1 MTFFAE
7 LKRRNV
13 FRVGIAYVIVG
24 WLLAQVAEIAFD
36 AFGAPEWVLKSVLFV
51 LLLGLPLA
59 LFFAWAFEMTPEG
72 LKLEKNVDRSQS
84 ITPQTGRKLDR
95 IIIGV
100 LAVAIGILLV
110 DKFYLSESVD
120 DFDEVIATESQSIA
134 VLPFVNMS
142 DDKDHFADG
151 LSEALLNLLAK
162 IPDLKVAARTSS
174 FAFKGR
180 NQDLREVGDVL
191 GVKTVLEGSVQRS
204 GERLRVTA
212 QLIKVDDGFH
222 IWSESYDR
230 QMADIF
236 DIQDEV
242 ASEIMDALQLDLA
255 PPSERLTDSA
265 EAYALYLEALAQ
277 ADDSEIY
284 QDVIDLLDRAIRI
297 DPQFAKAYELK
308 SSVYWGATSVFLESS
323 RAQLLIYE
331 AATRAH
337 ELDPSLVLARSVSQ
351 TAHPDTWSWSNEFEA
366 LEEAINAEPDNL
378 QLLFVWGYDLLM
390 SGYFEEGLQIAKRF
404 RELDPLSAS
413 GHWQLSDAYIALDR
427 LADARAINAEL
438 HDLGFEEFAA
448 QRQAYSHFM
457 EGQFDE
463 GVEALGDWFMDG
475 MNGQALREFIDRAK
489 DPESGLTFLRSWID
503 EIDASAAS
511 YYEKQSSKVWFL
523 ILGYLDDYWREIIE
537 VTPESPSSWTNAEQ
551 LEFNGVIWHSTGF
564 RRHPSYILYAAKYGM
579 TDLWDTRGAPDHC
592 SKASHQW
599 ICE

>member
-1 MTFFAE
+1 
-7 LKRRNV
+7 
-13 FRVGIAYVIVG
+13 
-24 WLLAQVAEIAFD
+24 
-36 AFGAPEWVLKSVLFV
+36 
-51 LLLGLPLA
+51 
-59 LFFAWAFEMTPEG
+59 
-72 LKLEKNVDRSQS
+72 
-84 ITPQTGRKLDR
+84 
-95 IIIGV
+95 
-100 LAVAIGILLV
+100 
-110 DKFYLSESVD
+110 
-120 DFDEVIATESQSIA
+120 
-134 VLPFVNMS
+134 
-142 DDKDHFADG
+142 
-151 LSEALLNLLAK
+151 
-162 IPDLKVAARTSS
+162 
-174 FAFKGR
+174 
-180 NQDLREVGDVL
+180 
-191 GVKTVLEGSVQRS
+191 
-204 GERLRVTA
+204 
-212 QLIKVDDGFH
+212 
-222 IWSESYDR
+222 
-230 QMADIF
+230 
-236 DIQDEV
+236 
-242 ASEIMDALQLDLA
+242 
-255 PPSERLTDSA
+255 
-265 EAYALYLEALAQ
+265 
-277 ADDSEIY
+277 
-284 QDVIDLLDRAIRI
+284 
-297 DPQFAKAYELK
+297 
-308 SSVYWGATSVFLESS
+308 
-323 RAQLLIYE
+323 
-331 AATRAH
+331 
-337 ELDPSLVLARSVSQ
+337 
-351 TAHPDTWSWSNEFEA
+351 
-366 LEEAINAEPDNL
+366 
-378 QLLFVWGYDLLM
+378 M

-448 QRQAYSHFM
+448 QHQAYSHFM

>member
-242 ASEIMDALQLDLA
+242 ASEIMDALQLHLA

>member
-236 DIQDEV
+236 DIQAEV
-242 ASEIMDALQLDLA
+242 ASEIMDALQLHLA

-351 TAHPDTWSWSNEFEA
+351 TAHPDTWSWSNEF
-366 LEEAINAEPDNL
+366 
-378 QLLFVWGYDLLM
+378 
-390 SGYFEEGLQIAKRF
+390 
-404 RELDPLSAS
+404 
-413 GHWQLSDAYIALDR
+413 
-427 LADARAINAEL
+427 
-438 HDLGFEEFAA
+438 
-448 QRQAYSHFM
+448 
-457 EGQFDE
+457 
-463 GVEALGDWFMDG
+463 
-475 MNGQALREFIDRAK
+475 
-489 DPESGLTFLRSWID
+489 
-503 EIDASAAS
+503 
-511 YYEKQSSKVWFL
+511 
-523 ILGYLDDYWREIIE
+523 
-537 VTPESPSSWTNAEQ
+537 
-551 LEFNGVIWHSTGF
+551 
-564 RRHPSYILYAAKYGM
+564 
-579 TDLWDTRGAPDHC
+579 DTTC
-592 SKASHQW
+592 S
-599 ICE
+599 